1 MLTSLYLA
9 NQGIGAFVAAICTVL
24 SIASYTRA
32 IDRFSR
38 ERQQPARALANQNA
52 ASHLR
57 QLGRLKVRHI
67 MAAKDE
73 F

>member
-1 MLTSLYLA
+1 MLTSLNLA
-9 NQGIGAFVAAICTVL
+9 NQGTGAFVAAVCTVL

-52 ASHLR
+52 TSHLR
-57 QLGRLKVRHI
+57 QLGNLKLRHTV
-67 MAAKDE
+67 AAEGE